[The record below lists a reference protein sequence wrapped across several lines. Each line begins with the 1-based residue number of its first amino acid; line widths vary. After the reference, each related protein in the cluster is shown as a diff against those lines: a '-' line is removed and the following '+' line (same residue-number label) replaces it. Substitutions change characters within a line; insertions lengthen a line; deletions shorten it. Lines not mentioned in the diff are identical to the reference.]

1 LTDEILVR
9 DLSRAALAY
18 AAHQSARCA
27 HLPLDR
33 DCACDE
39 DEFRRQAHLAR
50 GHRLCPRCLGA
61 REVVVHEPPVRPR
74 WVTCEECAGL
84 GNVDPPETVDGEA
97 VDEDGLP
104 LAPGDGDEDDGGE
117 EVPGGEPVRTED
129 RPSPFV

>member
-33 DCACDE
+33 DCACSE

-50 GHRLCPRCLGA
+50 GHRLCPTCLGA
-61 REVVVHEPPVRPR
+61 REVVVHQPPARPH
-74 WVTCEECAGL
+74 WVTCAECAGL
-84 GNVDPPETVDGEA
+84 GNVDPDPPEGEDDESEDREALLALGDGVEEEVVDGE
-97 VDEDGLP
+97 V
-104 LAPGDGDEDDGGE
+104 
-117 EVPGGEPVRTED
+117 VRTED

>member
-1 LTDEILVR
+1 MTDEILVR

-33 DCACDE
+33 DCACSE

-50 GHRLCPRCLGA
+50 GHRLCPTCLGA
-61 REVVVHEPPVRPR
+61 REVVVHEPPARPH
-74 WVTCEECAGL
+74 WVTCAECSGL
-84 GNVDPPETVDGEA
+84 GNVDPDPPEGEQGDGEA
-97 VDEDGLP
+97 EDGDALP
-104 LAPGDGDEDDGGE
+104 ALGDGDEGEVVDG
-117 EVPGGEPVRTED
+117 EVVRTED

>member
-33 DCACDE
+33 DCACSE

-50 GHRLCPRCLGA
+50 GHRLCPSCLGA
-61 REVVVHEPPVRPR
+61 REVVVHEPPARPH
-74 WVTCEECAGL
+74 WVTCAECAGL
-84 GNVDPPETVDGEA
+84 GNVDPDPPEGEEG
-97 VDEDGLP
+97 VDEDGLALP
-104 LAPGDGDEDDGGE
+104 FPDDGAPE
-117 EVPGGEPVRTED
+117 EVVDGEVVRTED